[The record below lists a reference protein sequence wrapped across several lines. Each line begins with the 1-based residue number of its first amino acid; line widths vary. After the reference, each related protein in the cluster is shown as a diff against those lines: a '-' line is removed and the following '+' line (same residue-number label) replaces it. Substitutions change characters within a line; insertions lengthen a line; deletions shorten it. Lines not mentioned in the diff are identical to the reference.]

1 MTREENMEYIREYID
16 ATDDGTWGSDD
27 DLAEFVMDQLYD
39 EFGDD
44 VVDMVERAM
53 EERRKK

>member
-1 MTREENMEYIREYID
+1 MERAESMEYIREYID
-16 ATDDGTWGSDD
+16 ATDDGTWECDD

-44 VVDMVERAM
+44 VVDMVESVMA
-53 EERRKK
+53 ERRKR